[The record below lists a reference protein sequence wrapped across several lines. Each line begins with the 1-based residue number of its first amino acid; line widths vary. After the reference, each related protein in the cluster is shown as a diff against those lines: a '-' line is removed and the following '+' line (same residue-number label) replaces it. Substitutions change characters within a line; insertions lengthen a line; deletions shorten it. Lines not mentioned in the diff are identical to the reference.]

1 MQTIHFASVIP
12 PALVMGKSMQGK
24 KINKDHQ
31 QPTMEAKMPSL
42 HLQVLMQIHFY
53 YCYQGICHFSQLSIH
68 SPKSSTQKKHSR
80 ISFSQFFLFYNLLT
94 ESGQHLTKANIYI
107 VGELIPKHAP
117 FQYQPSALQLTE
129 RNKHQRFFWL
139 QFIMTH
145 TNWSP

>member
-80 ISFSQFFLFYNLLT
+80 ISFSQFFFILQPAYRKWSAFNK
-94 ESGQHLTKANIYI
+94 GQHIHCWGANPQACSLSI
-107 VGELIPKHAP
+107 
-117 FQYQPSALQLTE
+117 SAICTAAYRTQQTS
-129 RNKHQRFFWL
+129 KFFWL